1 MIIGMYI
8 LAGLTVIASMLI
20 LGMKKGIDISEE
32 VYKDFKSKRCA
43 SCGFEP
49 NAVRPNVLDN
59 LPIPLVSR
67 SKKIGAAKKIDWNVA
82 AKKTDWN
89 VN

>member
-8 LAGLTVIASMLI
+8 LAGLAVIVSMLI
-20 LGMKKGIDISEE
+20 LGMKKGIDISED
-32 VYKDFKSKRCA
+32 VYKDMSLKRCA

-49 NAVRPNVLDN
+49 NAIRPNVLDN
-59 LPIPLVSR
+59 LPIVSR
-67 SKKIGAAKKIDWNVA
+67 AISRAKKIET
-82 AKKTDWN
+82 KKTDWS